1 MSSVDKAYQTQLT
14 NIQKR
19 TGKTLQEFE
28 EIIKNSGLTKHGEIR
43 ELLMDS
49 LGLGFGDASI
59 LIHAVLKT
67 DGASITSGL
76 SLDDVLDDFY
86 SGPKTSL
93 RPIHEAVMQG
103 IHSFGEFEIS
113 PKKGYLSLRRKRQFA
128 MIGPAT
134 NSRIEVGINHKSL
147 GPTDRLLAQPPGGM
161 CQYKVKLSSIEEVDE
176 SLFGWLRS
184 AYELAG

>member
-1 MSSVDKAYQTQLT
+1 MSSVDQAYQTQLT

-28 EIIKNSGLTKHGEIR
+28 EIIKGSGLTKHAELR
-43 ELLMDS
+43 EMLMSS
-49 LGLGFGDASI
+49 LGLGFGDASS

-76 SLDDVLDDFY
+76 SLDAILDEIY

-93 RPIHEAVMQG
+93 RLIHEAVMQG
-103 IHSFGEFEIS
+103 IHSFGEFEIA

-147 GPTDRLLAQPPGGM
+147 IPTERLLAQPQGAM
-161 CQYKVKLSSIEEVDE
+161 CQFKVKLSSIEEVDDT
-176 SLFGWLRS
+176 LFGWLHS
-184 AYELAG
+184 AYDLAG